1 MGSGALALLNVVVGL
16 ASGST
21 SVVAAGIEFAG
32 DFVAS
37 LLVLV
42 GISLASR
49 PPDKN
54 HPYGHGRFEILS
66 GLMVGL
72 ILAAGGMAICI
83 RSLENVGS
91 IHPPPGT
98 AGLWSLAFSI
108 LLKSVLSVA
117 KFRFGSRIGSG
128 ALVADAWNDA
138 VDILSGTA
146 ALVAVSLA
154 ILDPVRFLSA
164 DHYGG
169 FAVGMIVVV
178 TGVRVVR
185 DTSLDL
191 TDVMPG
197 SQKLEQ
203 IRNIALAIPGV
214 AGIEKC
220 FARKTGLQ
228 YHVDLHV
235 EVDPALSVRQGHEI
249 ATEVRIH
256 LKESCDWIADVLV
269 HIEPAPGIEPPRD
282 RQTRPS

>member
-16 ASGST
+16 ASQST

-42 GISLASR
+42 GISLAAR

-72 ILAAGGMAICI
+72 ILAAGGVAICV
-83 RSLENVGS
+83 RSLEYVGTV
-91 IHPPPGT
+91 HPPPGT
-98 AGLWSLAFSI
+98 AGLWSLGFSVV
-108 LLKSVLSVA
+108 LKTVLSIT
-117 KFRFGSRIGSG
+117 KFRFGSRIGSA

-146 ALVAVSLA
+146 ALAAVSLA
-154 ILDPVRFLSA
+154 ILDPVRFLAA

-169 FAVGMIVVV
+169 FAVGMIVVA

-185 DTSLDL
+185 DASLDL
-191 TDVMPG
+191 TDVMPEPR
-197 SQKLEQ
+197 KLQQ
-203 IRNIALAIPGV
+203 IRTIALGTPGV

-235 EVDPALSVRQGHEI
+235 EVNPDLSVRQGHEI
-249 ATEVRIH
+249 ATEVRIQ
-256 LKESCDWIADVLV
+256 LRESCDWIADVLV
-269 HIEPAPGIEPPRD
+269 HIEPAPGVE
-282 RQTRPS
+282 RPSDGQVR